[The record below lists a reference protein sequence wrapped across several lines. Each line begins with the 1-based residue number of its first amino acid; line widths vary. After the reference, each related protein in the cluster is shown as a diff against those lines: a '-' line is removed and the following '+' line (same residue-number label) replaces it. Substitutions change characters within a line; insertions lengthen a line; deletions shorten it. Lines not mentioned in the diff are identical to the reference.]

1 MCDSVQTM
9 KSVSAIFKSWL
20 PAAGTEPTSYCSYDE
35 TTVVPRATKR
45 RVSAGIGNKNRLTQ

>member
-20 PAAGTEPTSYCSYDE
+20 PAASTEPTSYCSYDE
-35 TTVVPRATKR
+35 TTVCH
-45 RVSAGIGNKNRLTQ
+45 VSQSVA